1 VALQPSGTTPVDCR
15 ATTESGFV
23 TLSFND
29 YLLAATLVVASAT
42 DLAWARVP
50 NWLSLPAAVTAV
62 CLHARDAGWAGAA
75 FGLEG
80 WFVGLLAFLGFY
92 AAGGMGAGDVKLM
105 AAVGAFVGPS
115 RALGI
120 ALWAALAG
128 GVYAVGLLLYLGAR
142 RGVPDWSL
150 ATVRREIRL
159 LVLGGAPAGAAES
172 LRTAPKIRYAV
183 AVAAGAIAE
192 RALGGWG

>member
-1 VALQPSGTTPVDCR
+1 M
-15 ATTESGFV
+15 

-29 YLLAATLVVASAT
+29 YLLAATLAVASAT

-75 FGLEG
+75 FGVEG
-80 WFVGLLAFLGFY
+80 WCVGLLAFLGLY
-92 AAGGMGAGDVKLM
+92 VAGGMGAGDVKLM
-105 AAVGAFVGPS
+105 AAVGAFAGPT

-120 ALWAALAG
+120 VLWAALAG
-128 GVYAVGLLLYLGAR
+128 GLYALGLLLYLGAR
-142 RGVPDWSL
+142 RSVPGWSP

-159 LVLGGAPAGAAES
+159 LVLGGAPAGGAHS
-172 LRTAPKIRYAV
+172 LKGAPKIRYAL

-192 RALGGWG
+192 RAFGGWG